1 MQDWSDS
8 FLDGLKR
15 TADPLA
21 DDCIRQ
27 LIEQGDIASANK
39 VLDRLE
45 SNEPWPDDTPPLL
58 AQYLSATAQLPA
70 DVDMQRIHRAQQFF
84 TTFGLQFG
92 VSLLCRS
99 LPVLYAGKQGGA
111 QVLAST
117 GQLTSHFERRAS
129 ETLRFIL
136 NAAEPGGLDAGGKG
150 LLTIRKVRLM
160 HAAIRH
166 FALAARGWPQN
177 AWPEQWGM
185 PINQEELAGTM
196 LAFSMEAVAGL
207 RVLGVNVSPQDEED
221 QLYLWKTI
229 GAVLGIVPQAMPDD
243 AASAAVFWKA
253 LDRRNFGPS
262 KAGQLLT
269 QAHVQFLQ
277 QNLPEIAGG
286 LVPDLM
292 AVLLG
297 RRAAGYLGLRETHW
311 WSWAIDLMRWMFRIK
326 TRLAH
331 SSHTAESFMGEYGK
345 ALMEALQHYWAGP
358 NPGTPFRIPDRPLEP
373 VGAKDTAPAVEQM
386 SPASQA

>member
-1 MQDWSDS
+1 MQVWSNAL
-8 FLDGLKR
+8 LDEFKR

-21 DDCIRQ
+21 DDCIRH
-27 LIEQGDIASANK
+27 LIAHGDIATAND
-39 VLDRLE
+39 VLARLDTDQT
-45 SNEPWPDDTPPLL
+45 WPADTPAPLL
-58 AQYLSATAQLPA
+58 AYLNATSSLPA
-70 DVDMQRIHRAQQFF
+70 DVDMARIHRAQAFF
-84 TTFGLQFG
+84 TRFGLQFG
-92 VSLLCRS
+92 VSLMCRS

-111 QVLAST
+111 QVLAAT
-117 GQLTSHFERRAS
+117 GQLTNRFERRAS

-136 NAAEPGGLDAGGKG
+136 NSAEPGGLDAGGKG

-166 FALAARGWPQN
+166 FALATRGWPQT

-196 LAFSMEAVAGL
+196 LAFSTIAVEGL
-207 RVLGVNVSPQDEED
+207 RTLGVEVSKADEED

-229 GAVLGIVPQAMPDD
+229 GHVLGIIPEAMPDD
-243 AASAAVFWKA
+243 VGSARDFWQA

-262 KAGQLLT
+262 PAGAKLA

-277 QNLPEIAGG
+277 SQLPEIAHG

-297 RRAAGYLGLRETHW
+297 RRAAGYLGLQQSHW
-311 WSWAIDLMRWMFRIK
+311 WSWAIDLMRWVFRIK
-326 TRLAH
+326 RKLAD
-331 SSHTAESFMGEYGK
+331 SSHTAQSFVEMYSEV
-345 ALMEALQHYWAGP
+345 LMEALQKHWASAD
-358 NPGTPFRIPDRPLEP
+358 PGVPFRIPDTALHPVTRP
-373 VGAKDTAPAVEQM
+373 APASGPQVQIEIQ
-386 SPASQA
+386 S